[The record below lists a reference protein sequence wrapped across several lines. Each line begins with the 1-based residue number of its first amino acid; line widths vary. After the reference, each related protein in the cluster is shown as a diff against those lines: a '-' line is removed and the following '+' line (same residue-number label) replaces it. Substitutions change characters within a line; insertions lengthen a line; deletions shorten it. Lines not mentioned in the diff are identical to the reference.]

1 MSRITNLAA
10 NTQLV
15 NQLLRTQTRMFDL
28 QNQVS
33 SEKVSQDYSGISIE
47 SQRLINLENTRDSLK
62 QYISNNDSMMT
73 QLDITAA
80 TVEGIRVTV
89 SDFKKALIDYKVGDP
104 SDQNSVFDIQTN
116 AFQSLQSMEALMN
129 TSIDG
134 RFIFSGARVTDQAVD
149 FGLTDLGA
157 YQAKFDGSTVKYPT
171 TRDAQLSNFSIS
183 QNPAFD
189 SKTFNSGAISMTF
202 ADANPDTVTAA
213 AGTFRYPN
221 GTSLPAGTTVTFTG
235 TVSNNATYTI
245 ASISSDGS
253 TATFI
258 GGDAVTAETA
268 ATTTAV
274 AETPLVFADV
284 GTADTITGPT
294 DTFKDAS
301 SNLLGAGTQITVT
314 NTTSNNGTFTISSV
328 SSDGKTA
335 TLVSTNALTNETDG
349 SSTLAVA
356 KQTNFLKFER
366 ADSSSQPQSRIT
378 AQGGQFANVDVGSF
392 ITISGTAS
400 NNGSYEVLSKPSN
413 GEIIV
418 RTEMFYDE
426 TSTSASIATADG
438 VSVGPSTT
446 GDLTFVRDN
455 GDSPVRSRLTATI
468 AGSLSDIKVG
478 QMISINNAAAG
489 PPTNN
494 GTYTVLSNNGTYI
507 DVATQML
514 TDEGTAATP
523 HLSGT
528 TLVNEV
534 TFANN
539 ASPTKDTITASGTV
553 DFSTLSAGMSVTIS
567 GATAA
572 ANNRVYTIDSV
583 SADGKTITVNEE
595 VTAAAPDVNTITV
608 LVPFADGTISSTSYY
623 HGDQTSMT
631 HRVDKNRD
639 FEFDF
644 NAVDPAFEK
653 AIRAMQMIAQ
663 GTFQSEGGLDQ
674 NIERITQ
681 AQYLL
686 NSSLK
691 RTVIGT
697 APFGTELTS
706 NMEKMG
712 IDLAINQILVHDTNK
727 KHEGLIVFLDGSI
740 FDIEQADPLE
750 TITRLIDDQRQMETS
765 FQALA
770 TIRQLS
776 LLNYL

>member
-1 MSRITNLAA
+1 
-10 NTQLV
+10 
-15 NQLLRTQTRMFDL
+15 
-28 QNQVS
+28 
-33 SEKVSQDYSGISIE
+33 
-47 SQRLINLENTRDSLK
+47 
-62 QYISNNDSMMT
+62 
-73 QLDITAA
+73 
-80 TVEGIRVTV
+80 
-89 SDFKKALIDYKVGDP
+89 
-104 SDQNSVFDIQTN
+104 
-116 AFQSLQSMEALMN
+116 
-129 TSIDG
+129 
-134 RFIFSGARVTDQAVD
+134 
-149 FGLTDLGA
+149 
-157 YQAKFDGSTVKYPT
+157 
-171 TRDAQLSNFSIS
+171 
-183 QNPAFD
+183 
-189 SKTFNSGAISMTF
+189 
-202 ADANPDTVTAA
+202 
-213 AGTFRYPN
+213 
-221 GTSLPAGTTVTFTG
+221 
-235 TVSNNATYTI
+235 
-245 ASISSDGS
+245 
-253 TATFI
+253 
-258 GGDAVTAETA
+258 
-268 ATTTAV
+268 
-274 AETPLVFADV
+274 
-284 GTADTITGPT
+284 
-294 DTFKDAS
+294 
-301 SNLLGAGTQITVT
+301 
-314 NTTSNNGTFTISSV
+314 
-328 SSDGKTA
+328 
-335 TLVSTNALTNETDG
+335 
-349 SSTLAVA
+349 
-356 KQTNFLKFER
+356 
-366 ADSSSQPQSRIT
+366 
-378 AQGGQFANVDVGSF
+378 
-392 ITISGTAS
+392 
-400 NNGSYEVLSKPSN
+400 
-413 GEIIV
+413 
-418 RTEMFYDE
+418 
-426 TSTSASIATADG
+426 
-438 VSVGPSTT
+438 
-446 GDLTFVRDN
+446 
-455 GDSPVRSRLTATI
+455 
-468 AGSLSDIKVG
+468 
-478 QMISINNAAAG
+478 MISINNAAAG

-572 ANNRVYTIDSV
+572 ADNRVYTIDSV